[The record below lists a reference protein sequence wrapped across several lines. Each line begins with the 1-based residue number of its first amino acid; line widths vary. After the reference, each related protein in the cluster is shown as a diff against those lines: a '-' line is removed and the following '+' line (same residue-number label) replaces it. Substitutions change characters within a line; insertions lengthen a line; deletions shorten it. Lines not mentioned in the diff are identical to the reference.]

1 MRLMEASTFL
11 KYIIKNVCMKE
22 NENVLKNGWDEL
34 HMMFLNAD
42 KLDVD

>member
-1 MRLMEASTFL
+1 MEVFIFL

-22 NENVLKNGWDEL
+22 NENVFKNGWDEL
-34 HMMFLNAD
+34 YMMFLNVD